1 MSTELNP
8 RNVSLISISM
18 TPLERYYKF
27 YNLSGVPASLLKD
40 QEHFNLH
47 QKPPKEKRSERPKV
61 IVWKENAT
69 QQADLAE
76 MPIDPKGYHY
86 FLVIVEI
93 SRRRVDAE
101 PIKNKSANNILD
113 AFIKIYR
120 RGRIQPPTHRLET
133 DSGTEFTN
141 TQIRDFFLN
150 SLSVMMRFGEPER
163 HRQQSFA
170 ERAIQ
175 AIEEPL
181 FKRMTAQELKT
192 GETSVE
198 WSEDFHDIVKA
209 VDEKWQKDPPE
220 IPKGLPKIDKNTEL
234 LSEGTQVRTR
244 LYEPISV
251 LGTKLHGKFRT
262 GDIRW
267 DPEIRTIKKLIL
279 SPEQPPTYLLNGPH
293 GRLGVSRCA
302 YTRKE
307 LQLVPANEKPPPD
320 SVIRG
325 KPERY
330 IPEKILQKRTRKG
343 QTQYLVK
350 WERYPES
357 ESTWEP
363 ADRLQEDVPHLIQA
377 YNDTK

>member
-1 MSTELNP
+1 
-8 RNVSLISISM
+8 M

-27 YNLSGVPASLLKD
+27 YNLSGVPVHLLKD
-40 QEHFNLH
+40 QEHFNLYRRP
-47 QKPPKEKRSERPKV
+47 QKEKRSERPKV
-61 IVWKENAT
+61 VIWKENAT
-69 QQADLAE
+69 QQADLCE
-76 MPIDPKGYHY
+76 MPVDPKGFHY
-86 FLVIVEI
+86 FLVVVEI
-93 SRRRVDAE
+93 SRRRIDSE
-101 PIKNKSANNILD
+101 PLKDKTANSILN
-113 AFIKIYR
+113 AFIRLYK

-141 TQIRDFFLN
+141 EQVRNFFLN
-150 SLSVMMRFGEPER
+150 SIGVLMRFGEPDR

-175 AIEEPL
+175 AIQEPL
-181 FKRMTAQELKT
+181 LKRMTAQELKT
-192 GETSVE
+192 GVTSAE
-198 WSEDFHDIVKA
+198 WSEDFHDIVRK
-209 VDEKWQKDPPE
+209 VDENWQRDPSKIPE
-220 IPKGLPKIDKNTEL
+220 GPPKIDKDTVL
-234 LSEGTQVRTR
+234 LPEGTHVRTR

-251 LGTKLHGKFRT
+251 LGKKLHGKFRT

-267 DPEIRTIKKLIL
+267 NPEIRTIKKLIL

-307 LQLVPANEKPPPD
+307 LQIIPANEKPPPD

-325 KPERY
+325 QPERY
-330 IPEKILQKRTRKG
+330 VPEKILRHRTRKG
-343 QTQYLVK
+343 QLQYLVK

-363 ADRLQEDVPHLIQA
+363 ADRLQEDVPNLVRI
-377 YNDTK
+377 YKNRN